1 MATLEYL
8 TVGELLFEGYLKC
21 SAGHNKEKIPSD
33 ELYIT
38 IYSDE
43 AAMCWRGWSSIWFR
57 GKEIAGEFMKH
68 SDGTKLE
75 GPSLELYHDAERW
88 LLEHLSEII

>member
-1 MATLEYL
+1 
-8 TVGELLFEGYLKC
+8 
-21 SAGHNKEKIPSD
+21 
-33 ELYIT
+33 
-38 IYSDE
+38 
-43 AAMCWRGWSSIWFR
+43 MCWRGWSSIWFR

-75 GPSLELYHDAERW
+75 GPSLELYHNAERW

>member
-1 MATLEYL
+1 
-8 TVGELLFEGYLKC
+8 
-21 SAGHNKEKIPSD
+21 
-33 ELYIT
+33 
-38 IYSDE
+38 
-43 AAMCWRGWSSIWFR
+43 
-57 GKEIAGEFMKH
+57 MKH